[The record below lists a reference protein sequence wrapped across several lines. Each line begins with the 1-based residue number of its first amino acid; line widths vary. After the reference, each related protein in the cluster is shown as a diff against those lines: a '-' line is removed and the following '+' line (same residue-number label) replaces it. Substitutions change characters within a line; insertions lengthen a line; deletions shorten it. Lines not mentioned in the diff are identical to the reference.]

1 MPSTDDNYV
10 IEIPRVV
17 QLQFRNR
24 KTTAVVIGAT
34 TFTAML
40 GLTCWVQLLGVVIS
54 TAHQPGCGTTNY
66 LVLGPNKHAPESKAV
81 YIYLANDPSV
91 DDYGVHLWA
100 RPGLNRT
107 SHVYYDT
114 ENGRLDVRI
123 SMGSAVTALIR
134 HWGLEFDQA

>member
-1 MPSTDDNYV
+1 M
-10 IEIPRVV
+10 
-17 QLQFRNR
+17 
-24 KTTAVVIGAT
+24 
-34 TFTAML
+34 
-40 GLTCWVQLLGVVIS
+40 
-54 TAHQPGCGTTNY
+54 
-66 LVLGPNKHAPESKAV
+66 

-114 ENGRLDVRI
+114 EDGRLDVRI